1 MTDSIEIERIPEVT
15 IQDFAERQGVWI
27 QIRERRPSV
36 VQELGESFRFYAT
49 FKPSVQTKVCPGH
62 PVLYRVA
69 GNGRTPQEALGDL
82 CRSVEGKYL
91 VIEALSSSCIGFY
104 APEKLVA
111 APLEEKR

>member
-1 MTDSIEIERIPEVT
+1 MTVEIHDIPEVT
-15 IQDFAERQGVWI
+15 IQDFAKRRGIWI

-49 FKPSVQTKVCPGH
+49 FKPSVQTKVCPEH
-62 PVLYRVA
+62 PVLCGVT
-69 GNGRTPQEALGDL
+69 GNGRTPQEALEDL

-91 VIEALSSSCIGFY
+91 VIDAFSSGRIEFY

-111 APLEEKR
+111 APLEEKS